1 MSEDS
6 LLPQDRQLLG
16 RIAAG
21 NDWWRSVLCT
31 LARHGTRLRRD
42 EPARAEQLIAAL
54 SPWPWFKA
62 GQFLFDLLEWED
74 FMVDGPPPPALP
86 TVLQPENWQRLD
98 DLLGAVRALVDAAQ
112 PGPERATAGD
122 DAAGGGAASAGPLRM
137 SLPVSVSAM
146 VARFGSDDE
155 LPPLEPG
162 LHLYR
167 DVVLGVW
174 DTAATT
180 APDPAP
186 GP

>member
-1 MSEDS
+1 MTDDP

-16 RIAAG
+16 RVVAG
-21 NDWWRSVLCT
+21 NDWLRSVLCT
-31 LARHGTRLRRD
+31 LARQGTLLRRED
-42 EPARAEQLIAAL
+42 PARAAELIAVL

-86 TVLQPENWQRLD
+86 TVLQPESWQRLD
-98 DLLGAVRALVDAAQ
+98 DLLASLRALVDVAQ
-112 PGPERATAGD
+112 PAPGSAGAAT
-122 DAAGGGAASAGPLRM
+122 GGATGAALPL
-137 SLPVSVSAM
+137 SVSAM
-146 VARFGSDDE
+146 VARFRSDDD

-174 DTAATT
+174 GSATPT
-180 APDPAP
+180 PAP
-186 GP
+186 EPPG

>member
-1 MSEDS
+1 MTDDP

-21 NDWWRSVLCT
+21 NDWLRSVLCT
-31 LARHGTRLRRD
+31 LARHGTQLRLED
-42 EPARAEQLIAAL
+42 PARAGELVAVL

-98 DLLGAVRALVDAAQ
+98 NLLAALRALVDAAQ
-112 PGPERATAGD
+112 PAPGPAG
-122 DAAGGGAASAGPLRM
+122 SARPTGPLGT
-137 SLPVSVSAM
+137 SLPESVSAM
-146 VARFGSDDE
+146 VARFRSDDE

-174 DTAATT
+174 VTAATT
-180 APDPAP
+180 PPEPAP
-186 GP
+186 GT

>member
-1 MSEDS
+1 MTDDP
-6 LLPQDRQLLG
+6 LRPQDRQLLA
-16 RIAAG
+16 RVAAG
-21 NDWWRSVLCT
+21 NDWLRSVLCT
-31 LARHGTRLRRD
+31 LARHGTSLRRED
-42 EPARAEQLIAAL
+42 PARAEELITLL

-98 DLLGAVRALVDAAQ
+98 DLLASVRALVDAAQ
-112 PGPERATAGD
+112 PAPGRSSPAG
-122 DAAGGGAASAGPLRM
+122 AAGIPGLVP
-137 SLPVSVSAM
+137 SVSAM
-146 VARFGSDDE
+146 VDRFTSDAD

-174 DTAATT
+174 MTAAV
-180 APDPAP
+180 DGP
-186 GP
+186 GANS